1 MVNGLLED
9 GLELTDELPEGPGV
23 LAPDVIEFV
32 WHGQEEGGQVGEG
45 DVDQVLV
52 GGSPRNKS

>member
-23 LAPDVIEFV
+23 LSPDVIEFV
-32 WHGQEEGGQVGEG
+32 WHGKDEGCQVGEG

-52 GGSPRNKS
+52 GGSSRKES